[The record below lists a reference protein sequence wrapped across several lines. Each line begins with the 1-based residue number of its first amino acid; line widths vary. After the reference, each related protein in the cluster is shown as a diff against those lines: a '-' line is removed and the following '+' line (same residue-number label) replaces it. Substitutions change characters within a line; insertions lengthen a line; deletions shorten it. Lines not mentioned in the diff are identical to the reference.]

1 MRWGEVRCTGVG
13 GRRVRRAQARV
24 VGRGHVRTVG
34 AGRAAGGV
42 RASTYRFPRLDVG
55 ARLDRPLHATQV
67 ARFHRALQLLI
78 VGVGHLHVAD
88 LRPTRTSEPGARTTG
103 SFDAG
108 RSPHS
113 SALTGSP
120 CPRRTTEDIWIWAVP
135 RPRSGHSALTSS
147 LARCALPCALG
158 LPCSCTRP
166 PDPLA
171 VERRAW
177 GWCGGAAPRPGWR
190 IVLSANC
197 PARFATE
204 TGCRGHF

>member
-1 MRWGEVRCTGVG
+1 M
-13 GRRVRRAQARV
+13 RRAQARV

-42 RASTYRFPRLDVG
+42 RASTYIILRLDVG

-67 ARFHRALQLLI
+67 ANSRRASQLLI
-78 VGVGHLHVAD
+78 VGVGHLHVAG
-88 LRPTRTSEPGARTTG
+88 LRPTQTSEPGARP
-103 SFDAG
+103 G
-108 RSPHS
+108 RSTRAAPRTSQPSRVRPAPGGRRRISGYGRYLVLARATQHS
-113 SALTGSP
+113 L
-120 CPRRTTEDIWIWAVP
+120 PR
-135 RPRSGHSALTSS
+135 S